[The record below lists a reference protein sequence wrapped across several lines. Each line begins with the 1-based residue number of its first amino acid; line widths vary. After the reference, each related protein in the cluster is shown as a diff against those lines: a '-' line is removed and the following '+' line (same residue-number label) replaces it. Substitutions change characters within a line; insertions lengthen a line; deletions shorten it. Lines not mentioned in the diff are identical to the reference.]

1 MLESRTIAED
11 VHYHCKDMVGFMVR
25 CMPLKEMDMI
35 VDSIDQADMLGEL
48 EHGRDS
54 CIIDRL
60 SSLSKF
66 VLHVIG
72 SENGIGI

>member
-1 MLESRTIAED
+1 
-11 VHYHCKDMVGFMVR
+11 MVR

>member
-1 MLESRTIAED
+1 
-11 VHYHCKDMVGFMVR
+11 MVR
-25 CMPLKEMDMI
+25 GMPLKEMDMI
-35 VDSIDQADMLGEL
+35 IDGIDQADMLGEL

-54 CIIDRL
+54 CIIDGL

-72 SENGIGI
+72 SENGIGIRETSNEPMGSCDCESF